1 MPASGTVRAMRH
13 PHAKPHH
20 HTVVVPA
27 LCWGRDRSEF
37 YAVTDIVSPD
47 GIHFRSA
54 TTPLVDEEL
63 TCNIRHIG
71 AVETRVVSIGDHAFV
86 VRLLAK
92 QEAVASVARELRL
105 LSEQQEATAPVRVH
119 PRVTPLET
127 DVTVELADGRIVP
140 AKLLNVSASGVAFTL
155 DVQIAIGAPITI
167 GRTAAR
173 VARHF
178 EHGIGAVFDRAFAP
192 QAIDQ
197 HITL

>member
-1 MPASGTVRAMRH
+1 MSQQ
-13 PHAKPHH
+13 HAKPHH
-20 HTVVVPA
+20 HKVVVPA
-27 LCWGRDRSEF
+27 LCWGRGRSEF

-47 GIHFRSA
+47 GIRFRSA
-54 TTPLVDEEL
+54 TKPLVDEEL

-71 AVETRVVSIGDHAFV
+71 TVETRVVSIGDRAFI
-86 VRLLAK
+86 VRVLARM
-92 QEAVASVARELRL
+92 QAMASVARELRQ
-105 LSEQQEATAPVRVH
+105 LSEQQEAPVPVRVH

-127 DVTVELADGRIVP
+127 DVTIKLTDGRVLP

-155 DVQIAIGAPITI
+155 DAQIDIGASITI

-178 EHGIGAVFDRAFAP
+178 DHGIGAVFDRAFAP
-192 QAIDQ
+192 QAVDR

>member
-1 MPASGTVRAMRH
+1 MRH
-13 PHAKPHH
+13 QHAKPHH

-71 AVETRVVSIGDHAFV
+71 AVETRVVSIGGCAFV
-86 VRLLAK
+86 VRLLARR
-92 QEAVASVARELRL
+92 QAVASIARELRL
-105 LSEQQEATAPVRVH
+105 LSEQQEATVPVRAH
-119 PRVTPLET
+119 PRVTPLKT
-127 DVTVELADGRIVP
+127 DVTIELADGRIVP
-140 AKLLNVSASGVAFTL
+140 AKLLNISASGVAFTL
-155 DVQIAIGAPITI
+155 DAHVAIGASITI

-178 EHGIGAVFDRAFAP
+178 EHGVGAVFDTAFDP
-192 QAIDQ
+192 QAFDQ